1 MIFFWKS
8 DERLFIDSLHI
19 FGRAL
24 FLVAV
29 VGLALQKDLLPYDL
43 IQVGEMIQLVAVLSL
58 VFFDFVLIT
67 HNLNLFRLMFV

>member
-8 DERLFIDSLHI
+8 DERLFMDSLHI

-43 IQVGEMIQLVAVLSL
+43 MQVGEMIQLAV
-58 VFFDFVLIT
+58 VL
-67 HNLNLFRLMFV
+67 F

>member
-1 MIFFWKS
+1 MMFFWKS
-8 DERLFIDSLHI
+8 NERLFIDSLNI

-43 IQVGEMIQLVAVLSL
+43 MQVGEMIQQVVVL
-58 VFFDFVLIT
+58 F
-67 HNLNLFRLMFV
+67 